1 MELFERIQSETSPGI
16 IMDPTKGFIKLY
28 GRSIPNDAESTF
40 RPVLDWM
47 KEYIQNPQESTVF
60 ECEMDYFNSSSQKYM
75 ADIFKMSNQ
84 LFKKGKQIKIVWKYS
99 KEDEDMK
106 LIGEQFQNLIN
117 FPIVFLEI

>member
-1 MELFERIQSETSPGI
+1 MELLERMQSETSPGV

-40 RPVLDWM
+40 RPVLVWM

>member
-1 MELFERIQSETSPGI
+1 MELLERMQSETSPGI

>member
-1 MELFERIQSETSPGI
+1 MELLERMQSETSPGI
-16 IMDPTKGFIKLY
+16 IMDPIKGFIKLS
-28 GRSIPNDAESTF
+28 GRAIPNDAESTF

-84 LFKKGKQIKIVWKYS
+84 LFKKGKQIEIVWKYS